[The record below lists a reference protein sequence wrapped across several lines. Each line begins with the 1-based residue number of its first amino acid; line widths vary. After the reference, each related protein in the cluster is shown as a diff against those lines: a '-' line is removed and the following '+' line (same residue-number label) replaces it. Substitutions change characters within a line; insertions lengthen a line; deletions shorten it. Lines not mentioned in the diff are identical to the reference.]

1 MDGND
6 RSSDDSDE
14 QIPPAKQQRK
24 DWLKTGIIPRSTLM
38 RWDKQGALGNQEDS
52 LESTSAD
59 SSTSD
64 VDSEDTNHLDS
75 GNTSDVDGEN
85 SDTYDQDLVSSVVGS
100 DNGAG
105 VVGGV
110 DIGDAGGGYDDG
122 DEDIC
127 ENDNFEEEFLN
138 FQFQPDALF
147 EGSKITCGEAIVQL
161 MTLYSKHAMI
171 KSCLKDMIN
180 LIYTICEV
188 APQFRDKYIMV
199 AGLWHAKN
207 KPKVNSYL
215 LPLSESLIK
224 LSTDGVS
231 WIHPRTNATHITKVE
246 APIGHLKEKYLQHWM
261 YFVVGVSLLLQ
272 ENITEN
278 ELRLSENFL
287 SIFVR
292 DTQELYGYS
301 AMTYNLHGLLH
312 LPLITRRWGAL
323 WGISLFKFENTNGIL
338 TRLLHGTNGIVSE
351 LSNTLNLIIATN
363 TLNFLMHHDQ
373 YVQAQ
378 KQVKLLSPKPHFD
391 LPAADRQA
399 LVDHFENQLT
409 FSIFARAQ
417 IRRKIYTSKLHT
429 AEKTTDNKNVC
440 FHDGDSKSYGVVQCY
455 VECGGRPYAMI
466 NQLLVDLDR
475 SFKVNEINL
484 LVRHIIP
491 VKTSEIIKILPLS
504 KISHKVLR
512 VHSFVCEDLN
522 QFEQKL

>member
-52 LESTSAD
+52 LESTSSAD

-75 GNTSDVDGEN
+75 GNTSDVDG
-85 SDTYDQDLVSSVVGS
+85 S

-105 VVGGV
+105 AVGGV

-127 ENDNFEEEFLN
+127 ENDDFEEEFVN

-161 MTLYSKHAMI
+161 MTLYSEHAMA

-180 LIYTICEV
+180 LIYTLLPI
-188 APQFRDKYIMV
+188 
-199 AGLWHAKN
+199 G
-207 KPKVNSYL
+207 NSFPPSYHYL
-215 LPLSESLIK
+215 LSSLKPFIPPN
-224 LSTDGVS
+224 STAKHGCYDGV
-231 WIHPRTNATHITKVE
+231 
-246 APIGHLKEKYLQHWM
+246 
-261 YFVVGVSLLLQ
+261 
-272 ENITEN
+272 
-278 ELRLSENFL
+278 
-287 SIFVR
+287 
-292 DTQELYGYS
+292 LYGEFPYL
-301 AMTYNLHGLLH
+301 NL
-312 LPLITRRWGAL
+312 
-323 WGISLFKFENTNGIL
+323 KTNGIL

-399 LVDHFENQLT
+399 VVDQFENQLT

-417 IRRKIYTSKLHT
+417 IRRKIYT
-429 AEKTTDNKNVC
+429 
-440 FHDGDSKSYGVVQCY
+440 
-455 VECGGRPYAMI
+455 
-466 NQLLVDLDR
+466 
-475 SFKVNEINL
+475 
-484 LVRHIIP
+484 
-491 VKTSEIIKILPLS
+491 
-504 KISHKVLR
+504 
-512 VHSFVCEDLN
+512 
-522 QFEQKL
+522 